1 MPLAFQIVLNLII
14 AFVWMFLNNSW
25 SGVGFLAG
33 YLLGLLLIGSMRRFF
48 PQRFYIVRVWAI
60 IKLLFLLL
68 RELIRASYGVIR
80 EIVKPKLSI
89 QPGIF
94 TYQTQLTSDWE
105 ITLLCLLISLTPGS
119 LPLEISGNQHTLF
132 IHALDIQDEQ
142 QLRDNIR
149 NTFEKAIMEV
159 TR

>member
-1 MPLAFQIVLNLII
+1 MAFQIILNLII

-25 SGVGFLAG
+25 NGVGFLIG

-60 IKLLFLLL
+60 LKLLFLLFK
-68 RELIRASYGVIR
+68 ELIRASIEVIR
-80 EIVKPKLSI
+80 QIIKPRLEIR
-89 QPGIF
+89 PGIF
-94 TYQTQLTSDWE
+94 TYRTQLSSDWE
-105 ITLLCLLISLTPGS
+105 VTFLCLLISLTPGS
-119 LPLEISGNQHTLF
+119 LPLEISGNQRKLF
-132 IHALDIQDEQ
+132 IHALDIKDEQ
-142 QLRDNIR
+142 KMRDDIK